1 MDQPNW
7 IGCFLKIKFSKTGR
21 REKEIK
27 LSATLDLSTLSF
39 HSIMIRR
46 ERHSSM
52 GLVLGRH
59 IWVSTEAPTLTEF
72 GETRGLKTKVK
83 VAIGTENNSERY
95 AILNH
100 SYNADTCKLVLVK
113 QIRELRNA
121 YLAPS

>member
-46 ERHSSM
+46 ERHSSL
-52 GLVLGRH
+52 GLAFGRH

-72 GETRGLKTKVK
+72 GETQVSKTKVK
-83 VAIGTENNSERY
+83 VSIGTENDSERS
-95 AILNH
+95 AILNQ
-100 SYNADTCKLVLVK
+100 SCNADACKLS
-113 QIRELRNA
+113 I
-121 YLAPS
+121 S